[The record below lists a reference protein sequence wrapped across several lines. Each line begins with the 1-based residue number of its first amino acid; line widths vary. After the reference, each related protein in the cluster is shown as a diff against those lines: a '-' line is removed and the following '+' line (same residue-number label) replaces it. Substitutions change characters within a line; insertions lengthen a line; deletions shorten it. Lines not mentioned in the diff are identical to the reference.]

1 MDYLHR
7 IQHVLKQLKSSTP
20 EELRGALI
28 SLNTTMKDLKPFL
41 KIDSHK
47 PYYRK
52 LLFQNDEVELLLM
65 NWSDLSCVPHDHG
78 HSSGWIQVISG
89 STLNTVYR
97 VDKGELPEAYFSRVE
112 QKGSFFFAPRYGVH
126 KMRAKEQE
134 LVTLH
139 LYSPPIKEMIVYDL
153 EACAACMVSDQC
165 GAWWPEEQRE
175 KVKEWKLREQRVE
188 KTNKLK

>member
-1 MDYLHR
+1 MDYLQK
-7 IQHVLKQLKSSTP
+7 IEQGLQQLTSPTK

-28 SLNTTMKDLKPFL
+28 SLNTTIKDLRPFL
-41 KIDSHK
+41 KMDSDK

-65 NWSDLSCVPHDHG
+65 NWSDLSCAPHDHG
-78 HSSGWIQVISG
+78 LSSGWIQVISG
-89 STLNTVYR
+89 STINTVYR

-112 QKGSFFFAPRYGVH
+112 HKGSFFFAPRNGVH
-126 KMRAKEQE
+126 KMRAQEQD

-139 LYSPPIKEMIVYDL
+139 LYSPPIKSMIVYDL

-165 GAWWPEEQRE
+165 GAWWPEKQRE
-175 KVKEWKLREQRVE
+175 KVKEWKLR
-188 KTNKLK
+188 K